1 VAEEEPGKDLED
13 EPLADADASECDADP
28 AKCAVA
34 PAERDGTAAES
45 EYDHREEI
53 LETFKP
59 RYDVMVPHP
68 ADGMPVPRDE
78 TDKLSLAH
86 PFTRAT
92 CVCVED
98 PSEYVELF
106 ADELEGRGW
115 RSRDHES
122 QAAEARAWDAPG
134 AQDGD
139 MSLFGRPRYDEDGA
153 PQERNRFKPQEVVFL
168 WGVPL
173 VPAGDA
179 DEGLQGFSPFTPVR
193 QLRERCRF
201 YKRQLMAND
210 DYPDPDEFGHLI
222 FYRNCTKR
230 RSVGGAFMTVSN
242 EAVYACDYRQPYDEA
257 SVAKELDRRDDE
269 HLDGRRHLE
278 LIRPFGLKG

>member
-1 VAEEEPGKDLED
+1 VAEDEPRDLED

-34 PAERDGTAAES
+34 PAERDGTAPES

-68 ADGMPVPRDE
+68 GDGMPVPRDE

-86 PFTRAT
+86 PFTRET

-98 PSEYVELF
+98 AREYVELF
-106 ADELEGRGW
+106 ADELEARGW
-115 RSRDHES
+115 HSRD
-122 QAAEARAWDAPG
+122 ARSLGPTQRGWDAP
-134 AQDGD
+134 AACRGD
-139 MSLFGRPRYDEDGA
+139 MSLFGRPRYDDDGA
-153 PQERNRFKPQEVVFL
+153 PQARRRFKPQEVVLL
-168 WGVPL
+168 WGVHL
-173 VPAGDA
+173 VPDGVA
-179 DEGLQGFSPFTPVR
+179 DDEGFSPYTPVR
-193 QLRERCRF
+193 QVRERCRF

-242 EAVYACDYRQPYDEA
+242 EAVYACDYRQPYDET
-257 SVAKELDRRDDE
+257 SVAKEMDRRDDE